1 MKYTVKAS
9 VMCVATTSLT
19 TRPHITYQGC
29 TILSDYPFDLQ
40 MQCGKKE
47 VFGLR
52 IQAIDAM
59 DSFIE
64 PCKRERSCSVT
75 VQRASISSVTCFLE
89 F

>member
-9 VMCVATTSLT
+9 VMCLATTSLT
-19 TRPHITYQGC
+19 TRPHITYQGR
-29 TILSDYPFDLQ
+29 TILSDEPFDLP

-47 VFGLR
+47 VLGLR

-59 DSFIE
+59 DSFVQ
-64 PCKRERSCSVT
+64 PCKRKRSCSVP
-75 VQRASISSVTCFLE
+75 VQRTSVSSVTCFSE

>member
-19 TRPHITYQGC
+19 TRPHITYQGR
-29 TILSDYPFDLQ
+29 TILPDYPFDLP

-47 VFGLR
+47 VLGLR
-52 IQAIDAM
+52 IQEIDAM
-59 DSFIE
+59 DSFVQ
-64 PCKRERSCSVT
+64 PCKRKRSCRVH
-75 VQRASISSVTCFLE
+75 VQRTSVSSVTCFSK

>member
-29 TILSDYPFDLQ
+29 TILSNYLLDLP

-47 VFGLR
+47 VLGLC

-59 DSFIE
+59 ESFVE
-64 PCKRERSCSVT
+64 PCKQKRSCNVP
-75 VQRASISSVTCFLE
+75 VQTASISSATYFSE